1 MCGRFTLTTSWED
14 LKYTFPEFEFIFEDN
29 SPISYNIAPS
39 QNVLVAAAIKPQIVQ
54 RFKWGLIPS
63 WSKDD
68 SFASK
73 LINARGET
81 VFSKPSFKKAIRY
94 RRCLVF
100 TSGFFEWKKK
110 EKSKQPYFVKLNS
123 GLPFTFGGIW
133 EIWKQPDGTELKTFS
148 IITTPANSEMT
159 AVHHRMPLVISKNHY
174 QSWLD
179 HSSFDEN
186 VLKAIIQSNTK
197 NDFQFYPV
205 STRVN
210 SPKNND
216 ADCIKMVG

>member
-14 LKYTFPEFEFIFEDN
+14 LKIAFPEFEFIFEHN
-29 SPISYNIAPS
+29 APVSYNIAPS
-39 QNVLVAAAIKPQIVQ
+39 QNVLVAAALKPKIVQ

-81 VFSKPSFKKAIRY
+81 VFSKPSFKKAIQH

-100 TSGFFEWKKK
+100 TSGFFEWKKN
-110 EKSKQPYFVKLNS
+110 EKSKQPYFIQLKS
-123 GLPFTFGGIW
+123 GQPFTFGGIW
-133 EIWKQPDGTELKTFS
+133 EVWKQPDGTERKTFS
-148 IITTPANSEMT
+148 IITTPANSAMT
-159 AVHHRMPLVISKNHY
+159 TIHHRMPLIISKNQY
-174 QSWLD
+174 QIWLD
-179 HSSFDEN
+179 HNNHAEN
-186 VLKAIIQSNTK
+186 TLKAIIQQNSK
-197 NDFQFYPV
+197 NAFQFYPV

-216 ADCIKMVG
+216 SACIKMVG